1 MYLKK
6 KQKKKTKR
14 GVQNLLLTKI
24 LHTKSKL
31 SSM

>member
-6 KQKKKTKR
+6 KQKKTKR